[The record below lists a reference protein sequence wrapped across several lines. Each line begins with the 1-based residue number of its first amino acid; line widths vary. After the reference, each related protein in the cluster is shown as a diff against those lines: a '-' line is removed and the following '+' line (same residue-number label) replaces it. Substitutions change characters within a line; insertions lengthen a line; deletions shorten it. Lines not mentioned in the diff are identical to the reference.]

1 MTDDLQRHFGHEV
14 TVLGKAVYRPS
25 GTLLRLDASEIL
37 PTSAGKSAFS
47 EIPLPFTS
55 PRRLERKLQSH
66 KSGVSAFF
74 GIWPGEETDDELM
87 EALAELR
94 H

>member
-14 TVLGKAVYRPS
+14 TIRGKAVYRPS
-25 GTLLRLDASEIL
+25 GILLRLDASEIL

-47 EIPLPFTS
+47 EISLPFTS

-74 GIWPGEETDDELM
+74 GSWPGDETDDELM